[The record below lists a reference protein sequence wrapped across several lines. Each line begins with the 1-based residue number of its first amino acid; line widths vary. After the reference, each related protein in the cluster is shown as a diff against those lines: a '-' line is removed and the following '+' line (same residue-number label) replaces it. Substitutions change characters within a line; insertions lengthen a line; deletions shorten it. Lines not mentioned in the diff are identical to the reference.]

1 MSYVVTEKCVD
12 CKFTSCVSVCPVDAF
27 HELPDRLYI
36 NPETCIDC
44 NACMDE
50 CPVEAIYPDMD
61 VPEELQE
68 WIELNEKAEE
78 YPQLVGQK
86 DALKGP
92 KCVDP
97 DADQYLL
104 TIFQI
109 QLTDVNCLAFVKLML
124 IKF

>member
-1 MSYVVTEKCVD
+1 MTYVVTEKCVD
-12 CKFTSCVSVCPVDAF
+12 CKYTTCVAVCPVDSF

-61 VPEELQE
+61 VPDELQE

-78 YPQLVGQK
+78 HPQIVGQM
-86 DALKGP
+86 DPLKGP
-92 KCVDP
+92 KCVDSN
-97 DADQYLL
+97 ADQ
-104 TIFQI
+104 
-109 QLTDVNCLAFVKLML
+109 
-124 IKF
+124 

>member
-27 HELPDRLYI
+27 HELLTVFTSTLKPASIAMLAWM
-36 NPETCIDC
+36 
-44 NACMDE
+44 NARI
-50 CPVEAIYPDMD
+50 EAIYPDMD

-68 WIELNEKAEE
+68 WIELNEKAED
-78 YPQLVGQK
+78 YPQLIGQK

-97 DADQYLL
+97 DADQ
-104 TIFQI
+104 
-109 QLTDVNCLAFVKLML
+109 
-124 IKF
+124 